1 MTMTTVEYFAEYRQ
15 GLITAI
21 EDYET
26 AREALRS
33 SRSDVHKYKQE
44 MLKISDEFEITG
56 PNQAERDKL
65 FRRKVDY
72 SQPYQ
77 GNEQFMTEAAELVA
91 IFEGKVEAQKYKI
104 RLHELELRLFIAHT
118 EGTNN
123 ND

>member
-33 SRSDVHKYKQE
+33 SRSDVHKYRQE
-44 MLKISDEFEITG
+44 MLKISDEFEIKG
-56 PNQAERDKL
+56 PNQAERDKE

-72 SQPYQ
+72 SEPYK
-77 GNEQFMTEAAELVA
+77 GYEQFMTDAAELVA
-91 IFEGKVEAQKYKI
+91 IFEGRVEAQKYKI
-104 RLHELELRLFIAHT
+104 RLHELELKFLIAHT

-123 ND
+123 DD

>member
-33 SRSDVHKYKQE
+33 SRSDVHKSKQE

-56 PNQAERDKL
+56 PNQAERDKV

-91 IFEGKVEAQKYKI
+91 IFEGKVDAQKYKI
-104 RLHELELRLFIAHT
+104 RLHELELKFLIAHT